1 MELTQTT
8 NLLRQDLMNLA
19 QIGDPALAE
28 ATGRLWNAFD
38 SMLSARLLEL
48 AGQLAEEASAELPA
62 GHLEVR
68 LSGPTV
74 NLRYVPDQPVEVAY
88 GRDEDTARITL
99 RLPPALKL
107 QVDDAAARDG
117 LSVNAWVVSAV
128 AAALGRPRHHGPRG
142 SSLSGYGRS

>member
-8 NLLRQDLMNLA
+8 KTLRQDLMNLA

-48 AGQLAEEASAELPA
+48 AGRLAEEASAELPG

-68 LSGPTV
+68 LSGTSV
-74 NLRYVPDQPVEVAY
+74 NLAYVPDQPVEVAY

-128 AAALGRPRHHGPRG
+128 AGALGRPRRHHPRG
-142 SSLSGYGRS
+142 SSLSGYGKS